1 MKIALVSFLWVIL
14 NIFTSHFM
22 LKKIMILIKSF
33 KNPKDLNIVLVH
45 YNLHVYNLDLKA
57 IYMNY

>member
-1 MKIALVSFLWVIL
+1 
-14 NIFTSHFM
+14 
-22 LKKIMILIKSF
+22 MILIKSF